1 MNKIYAMTD
10 DKITEREIKNA
21 LAAKKIACECM
32 VLLKNENQTLP
43 LNKKIKIAL
52 FGNGA
57 RNTIKGG
64 TGSGDVNTRSFTN
77 IETGLKNA
85 GFVIT
90 SQAWLDKNEKFRN

>member
-10 DKITEREIKNA
+10 DRITERETKNA

-32 VLLKNENQTLP
+32 VLLKNENQALP
-43 LNKKIKIAL
+43 LNKNAKIAL

-64 TGSGDVNTRSFTN
+64 TGSGDVNSRFFYTV
-77 IETGLKNA
+77 EE
-85 GFVIT
+85 GFKERGFEILL
-90 SQAWLDKNEKFRN
+90 SNEI